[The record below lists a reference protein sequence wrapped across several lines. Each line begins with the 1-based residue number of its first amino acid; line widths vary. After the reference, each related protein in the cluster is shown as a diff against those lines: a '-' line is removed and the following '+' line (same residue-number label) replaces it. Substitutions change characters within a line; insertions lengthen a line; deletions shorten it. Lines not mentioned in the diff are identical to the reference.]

1 MPFEV
6 LDDREGDELKRGY
19 ALEHLQEQLREWEGS
34 EDCLLYTSPSPR
46 D

>member
-34 EDCLLYTSPSPR
+34 EEYLSLIHI
-46 D
+46 